1 MNKRVSLKT
10 AALPTIFAALFL
22 ILDAPPGAWVNARAQ
37 NPPRREEI
45 SEELAALVR
54 NKWDAITLEARDP
67 AGGVWAG
74 NYRAFGGPT
83 VTTHLAWAPAS
94 GFTVWWEN
102 CSRPWTARVNYGSAV
117 FDGGSLRLAPALPEG
132 SPSSYTPAP
141 EYVPVEWGEQHFLI
155 PSDKLINFA
164 YAAHSTSVEEVE
176 SFLMKTGDYEKD
188 RKGLPK
194 LPPEYRKY
202 LVMKP
207 LRAKVSALGPDEDK
221 WYPRLILD
229 AGRAEGVVRGMKFYL
244 ARPGNIH
251 MRLEV
256 EDVREHSSSA
266 FVIMA
271 GRSDDGEQEIEPKV
285 GWQFTSRA
293 PKDDWRP

>member
-1 MNKRVSLKT
+1 MNKRGSLKT
-10 AALPTIFAALFL
+10 AVLSLIFAALFL
-22 ILDAPPGAWVNARAQ
+22 TLSAPHDAGVDARAQ
-37 NPPRREEI
+37 NPPRGEEI

-54 NKWDAITLEARDP
+54 NKWDAITLEACGP

-83 VTTHLAWAPAS
+83 VTTRLAWTPAS
-94 GFTVWWEN
+94 GFAVWWEN

-117 FDGGSLRLAPALPEG
+117 FDGGSLKLTPALPEN
-132 SPSSYTPAP
+132 SPSSYMPAP

-155 PSDKLINFA
+155 PSDELINFA

-176 SFLMKTGDYEKD
+176 SFLMKTEDYEKD
-188 RKGLPK
+188 RKGLPN

-207 LRAKVSALGPDEDK
+207 LRAKVSGFGPVENN
-221 WYPRLILD
+221 WYPRLVLD
-229 AGRAEGVVRGMKFYL
+229 AGRAEGVVPGMKFYL
-244 ARPGNIH
+244 ARPGKIR

-256 EDVREHSSSA
+256 ADVREHSSEA
-266 FVIMA
+266 RVVMA
-271 GRSDDGEQEIEPKV
+271 GREGDGEQEIEPKV
-285 GWQFTSRA
+285 GWKFTSRA
-293 PKDDWRP
+293 PKDDWGP